1 MNMEFVGIIA
11 SVVAAIAS
19 IIALWYSMRMSK
31 GNIRRRIEKKKQ
43 QINEIEYKL
52 RARYGMNDCG
62 KGRPLS
68 SLDKKKSKLLSEI
81 HELEKEL

>member
-1 MNMEFVGIIA
+1 MEFVGIIA

-19 IIALWYSMRMSK
+19 IIALLYSVRMSK

-43 QINEIEYKL
+43 QINVIEYKL

-68 SLDKKKSKLLSEI
+68 SLDKKKAKLLSEI